1 MIRSRAGRFRVRR
14 SGSSLHHWHRG
25 PGPTTE
31 LSSQTV
37 ADLEPDGPIFESDG
51 AGANK
56 PHTLRTWS
64 GAGPTTELSS
74 QNVDVRSPSRTER
87 SSCASPRTWAA
98 AGPTTELSSQT
109 VEPDG
114 PSPSR
119 TEREPT
125 SPTRCGPGPEPD
137 PLLSYPA
144 RTWMSGAG
152 RADKSESDGAGAL
165 HAADLGRSRA

>member
-74 QNVDVRSPSRTER
+74 QNVDVRSRAGRQVRVERSGAHLHHRGPGLQLDPRLSYQARPWSRTGPVRVGR
-87 SSCASPRTWAA
+87 S
-98 AGPTTELSSQT
+98 GSQQA
-109 VEPDG
+109 P
-114 PSPSR
+114 
-119 TEREPT
+119 
-125 SPTRCGPGPEPD
+125 
-137 PLLSYPA
+137 
-144 RTWMSGAG
+144 
-152 RADKSESDGAGAL
+152 
-165 HAADLGRSRA
+165 HAADLVRSRTHY

>member
-74 QNVDVRSPSRTER
+74 QNVDVRSRAGRQVRVGR
-87 SSCASPRTWAA
+87 SGSPA
-98 AGPTTELSSQT
+98 
-109 VEPDG
+109 
-114 PSPSR
+114 
-119 TEREPT
+119 
-125 SPTRCGPGPEPD
+125 RCGPGPEPGLTLIRIPRACQRRARD
-137 PLLSYPA
+137 ANA
-144 RTWMSGAG
+144 RTAVRREATSKDPG
-152 RADKSESDGAGAL
+152 L
-165 HAADLGRSRA
+165 RSCLT